1 MTITF
6 ENDNDVIVYALE
18 RIIVYA
24 RRTQQIFVAQYN
36 IQSRNLRE
44 VTTTP
49 RDIQEGLRNRE
60 TSNIVHPGREVST
73 TPRDIQE
80 DLRNRATLDNVHP
93 GREVSTTPRDTQ
105 EDLRNRATLNNVYPS
120 RQAQVQDSDDILS
133 SSDIAEIRQEET
145 AKETEKFIALSR
157 KERKEFIKQ
166 KQSNLL
172 INRSGRSIKPITK
185 KQRNYLQ
192 SISKDTIAEYLKNR
206 K

>member
-1 MTITF
+1 
-6 ENDNDVIVYALE
+6 
-18 RIIVYA
+18 
-24 RRTQQIFVAQYN
+24 
-36 IQSRNLRE
+36 
-44 VTTTP
+44 
-49 RDIQEGLRNRE
+49 
-60 TSNIVHPGREVST
+60 
-73 TPRDIQE
+73 
-80 DLRNRATLDNVHP
+80 
-93 GREVSTTPRDTQ
+93 
-105 EDLRNRATLNNVYPS
+105 LNNVHPS

-172 INRSGRSIKPITK
+172 INRSGRITKPITK

>member
-1 MTITF
+1 VAAPHLGSITIRMTITF

-60 TSNIVHPGREVST
+60 TSNI
-73 TPRDIQE
+73 
-80 DLRNRATLDNVHP
+80 VHP